1 MTLKFS
7 PGNHRY
13 FLDGKPIKG
22 VTTLLGSLNKP
33 AIPYWAAKSV
43 AEHVAD
49 NLDNLETWG
58 RMDRES
64 LVAALKQ
71 VPWTKRDTAGI
82 RGTEIHAL
90 AEQIVHGGEVD
101 VPDHLLGYVQGY
113 VDFLDAFNV
122 EPIATEANVGNR
134 EHFYAGRFDFL
145 GTIDTCDEKG
155 LTWLLD
161 WKTSAGVYGETGLQ
175 TAAYAKGEFY
185 ATDEAPEVEIPMP
198 HIDRIGV
205 VHITESGTFLHELG
219 DIEESF
225 AEFLHTAALTKT
237 ADRRKSLVGD
247 PVAPIGSVA

>member
-13 FLDGKPIKG
+13 YLDGKPIKG

-49 NLDNLETWG
+49 NLDKLDVWG
-58 RMDRES
+58 QMERES

-71 VPWTKRDTAGI
+71 VPWTKRDKAAI

-90 AEQIVHGGEVD
+90 ADQIVHGNEVD
-101 VPDHLLGYVQGY
+101 VPDHLLGFVQGY

-122 EPIATEANVGNR
+122 KPIATECSVGNR
-134 EHFYAGRFDFL
+134 HYYYAGRFDFL
-145 GTIDTCDEKG
+145 GTIDTEHNSG

-185 ATDEAPEVEIPMP
+185 TTDENPADEIPMP
-198 HIDRIGV
+198 HIDKIGV
-205 VHITESGTFLHELG
+205 VHVTESGTFLHDLG
-219 DIEESF
+219 SIDDSF
-225 AEFLHTAALTKT
+225 GEFLHTAALTKS
-237 ADRRKSLVGD
+237 ADRRKTLVGD
-247 PVAPIGSVA
+247 PIAPRGIAA

>member
-1 MTLKFS
+1 MTLKFNAKS
-7 PGNHRY
+7 HRY
-13 FLDGKPIKG
+13 YLDGKPIKG

-49 NLDNLETWG
+49 HLDDLEAWG

-71 VPWTKRDTAGI
+71 VPWTKRDKAAI

-90 AEQIVHGGEVD
+90 AEEIVHGREVE
-101 VPDHLLGYVQGY
+101 VPDHLLGFVQGY

-122 EPIATEANVGNR
+122 TPIATECSVGNR
-134 EHFYAGRFDFL
+134 EHYYAGRFDFI
-145 GTIDTCDEKG
+145 GTIDTEHDKG

-175 TAAYAKGEFY
+175 TAAYARGEFY
-185 ATDEAPEVEIPMP
+185 VTDDDADTEIPMP
-198 HIDRIGV
+198 HVDKIGV
-205 VHITESGTFLHELG
+205 VHITESGTYLHELG
-219 DIEESF
+219 PINMSF
-225 AEFLHTAALTKT
+225 DEFLHTAALTKSS
-237 ADRRKSLVGD
+237 DRRKSLVGD
-247 PVAPIGSVA
+247 PISAKAAVA